1 MFGKSAKHNE
11 LGDVCKG
18 FRVSAITFTIP
29 HCKRA
34 WKFAGFINKDRQ
46 NLAKKLEAV
55 FTSHSIAY
63 RYLLILE
70 TQNLVSTNT

>member
-18 FRVSAITFTIP
+18 FRFSAITFTS
-29 HCKRA
+29 HTVKKR

-55 FTSHSIAY
+55 FTSQHCLAIF
-63 RYLLILE
+63 
-70 TQNLVSTNT
+70 THT